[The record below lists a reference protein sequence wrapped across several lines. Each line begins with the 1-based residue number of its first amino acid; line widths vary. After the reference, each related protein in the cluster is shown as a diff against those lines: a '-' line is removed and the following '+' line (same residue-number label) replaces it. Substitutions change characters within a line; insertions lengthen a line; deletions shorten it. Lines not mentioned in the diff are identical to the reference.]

1 MTWNA
6 GAWTGRADP
15 WLAGASVG
23 MLGSGLFL
31 VIAALFTNDIVW
43 AGIGGAMASVSLLL
57 LFSTGWVSALPV
69 LAVSLALPPAYASE
83 SIRLGPALL
92 VTGLVIAAWIL
103 ARGIEHRS
111 ISFGGLPM
119 SWLALFLMALAMS
132 SGFATDRGS
141 AVRETVTLVLLFAF
155 LIVATDTLS
164 RRPGSVTTVA
174 RVLGWVAAAA
184 GGFAVLES
192 VGVLPGEFA
201 VAGTPYFR
209 ATGGFAWPN
218 ELAMYLAISLPFTVM
233 LVREASGSLG
243 RVVAML
249 ALGLAMAGLVSTFSR
264 GSWLA
269 TVVAPGVLLFVSER
283 GFVFRVWLVAAA
295 VVLVLDLA
303 TGGAVSG
310 RIAETLTDP
319 LVGQR
324 FVLTQAGVLMFL
336 AHPLVGVG
344 PGGFEAGLDEFGLL
358 VPGLW
363 DFVGSAHNAYVHI
376 AAETGILGVVA
387 LVGLLFSTL
396 WTLFRTVRDWLDASG
411 EEQGR
416 LLRVTV
422 FWSFAVACTIAFAEW
437 TFAQGIGQ
445 LIMLVAAMGFA
456 LARERAA

>member
-31 VIAALFTNDIVW
+31 VIAALFTSDIVW
-43 AGIGGAMASVSLLL
+43 AGIGGAMASAALLL

-269 TVVAPGVLLFVSER
+269 TVIAPGVLLFVSER

-456 LARERAA
+456 LAQERVA

>member
-1 MTWNA
+1 MTWYA

-31 VIAALFTNDIVW
+31 VIAALFTSDIVW

-184 GGFAVLES
+184 GGVAVLES
-192 VGVLPGEFA
+192 VGVLPGDFA
-201 VAGTPYFR
+201 VPGTPYFR

-269 TVVAPGVLLFVSER
+269 TVIAPGVLLFVSER

-363 DFVGSAHNAYVHI
+363 DFVGSAHNTYVHI

-387 LVGLLFSTL
+387 LVGLLF
-396 WTLFRTVRDWLDASG
+396 
-411 EEQGR
+411 
-416 LLRVTV
+416 RVTV